1 MESKMKIRTKIL
13 LGFLILAVMLA
24 VAGAYS
30 IYELTSIS
38 TSVQKLLDDNYK
50 SITAAKQM
58 MEALEREDS
67 GILLLLS
74 GKWKEGRATIVD
86 AHRNFEKA
94 FDIASH
100 NVTIPGEKDLVDKIN
115 AQYQTY
121 RSNWDRPIVGTEY
134 ENKPNWYFEKAHRDF
149 AEVKLT
155 VENLMAMN
163 DNAMYQ
169 TASTLKNR
177 AHRAVMPGIVAILTA
192 LVFTVIFNFFVNLYV
207 VNPILSVIKAI
218 KQFLQSGEP
227 VKLRIDTSDE
237 LQELGASI
245 VNLTAMIR
253 TAK

>member
-1 MESKMKIRTKIL
+1 VKIRTKIL

-50 SITAAKQM
+50 SINAAKQM
-58 MEALEREDS
+58 VEALEREDS
-67 GILLLLS
+67 GILLLLL
-74 GKWKEGRATIVD
+74 GKWREGRATIVD
-86 AHRNFEKA
+86 AHRNLEKA

-100 NVTIPGEKDLVDKIN
+100 NVTIPGEKDLIDKID
-115 AQYQTY
+115 AQYQAY
-121 RSNWDRPIVGTEY
+121 RNNWDRPIVGTEH
-134 ENKPNWYFEKAHRDF
+134 EGNLNWYFEKVHRDF
-149 AEVKLT
+149 TEVKST
-155 VENLMAMN
+155 VESLMTLN

-192 LVFTVIFNFFVNLYV
+192 LVFTIIFNFFVNLYV
-207 VNPILSVIKAI
+207 VNPILSITKAI
-218 KQFLQSGEP
+218 KNFLQSGEP
-227 VKLRIDTSDE
+227 VKLSIDTSDE
-237 LQELGASI
+237 LQELATSI

-253 TAK
+253 TPK